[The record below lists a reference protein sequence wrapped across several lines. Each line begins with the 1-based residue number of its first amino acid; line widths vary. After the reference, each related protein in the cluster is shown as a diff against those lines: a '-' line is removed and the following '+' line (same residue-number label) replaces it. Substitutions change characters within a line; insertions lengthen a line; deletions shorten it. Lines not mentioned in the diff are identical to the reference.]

1 MKQNVDMLHG
11 SLADKILLYA
21 LPLAATGIL
30 EQLFNAADIAVVG
43 NFVGKEAMAAV
54 GSNTA
59 IIGLLVNLF
68 MGVSLGTNVVIAHAV
83 GRKDKSQIHRAVH
96 TSIIFALVSGV
107 CLTMIGEI
115 FAPMILKMTSVP
127 ADVFDM
133 SVLYLRVYLLGIP
146 VILLYNFE
154 SAIFRGQG
162 NTRTPL
168 LALAGSGVINVL
180 LNLFFVVVLKRTV
193 DGVAMATVLS
203 NLLSSIFLFFRL
215 LHSKEDV
222 RIRLEEFHLDKD
234 VLKRVLQIGVP
245 SGIQGAMFAIANI
258 IIQSAINSLGATV
271 MAASSAAFNLEI
283 FAFYVMN
290 SFGQTCTTFTGQNY
304 GAGNLPRCRKTFF
317 RCLLLGVLF
326 TAIAV
331 AVILGF
337 GHQLLAIFN
346 KNEKVVE
353 VGYVRLLYIF
363 FAYIFSIQYEIGSG
377 YLRGFGIS
385 FLPALIS
392 LVSVCGVRIF
402 WIMTIFSKYPT
413 FTTIMIVYPVS
424 LGLSGIAVMLTII
437 FMKPSKRMSKK
448 NAEGSAVS

>member
-11 SLADKILLYA
+11 SLVDKILLYA

-96 TSIIFALVSGV
+96 TSIIFALASGV
-107 CLTMIGEI
+107 CLTVIGEI

-222 RIRLEEFHLDKD
+222 RIRLEEFHLDRE

-245 SGIQGAMFAIANI
+245 SGIQGAMFATANI

-304 GAGNLPRCRKTFF
+304 GAGNLPRCRKIFF

-326 TAIAV
+326 TAMTV

-346 KNEKVVE
+346 NNEKVVE
-353 VGYVRLLYIF
+353 VGYIRLLYIF

-392 LVSVCGVRIF
+392 LISVCGVRIF

-424 LGLSGIAVMLTII
+424 LGLSGIAVMLTVI
-437 FMKPSKRMSKK
+437 FMKPSKRMQK
-448 NAEGSAVS
+448 GVSQHGF